1 MRAQAPLRLSPLE
14 VSLTITHC
22 PRPHR
27 DVIFECF
34 SVLVDEFGAH
44 RTVDLVPG
52 GRDIPVVESNKA
64 AYVDAVIEWRLGSQ
78 GAMKDQIRE
87 LRAGFRE

>member
-1 MRAQAPLRLSPLE
+1 MR
-14 VSLTITHC
+14 VSLASAC
-22 PRPHR
+22 AGADSGRVFRSLAHR
-27 DVIFECF
+27 DVIFESF
-34 SVLVDEFGAH
+34 SVLVDEFGAQ
-44 RTVDLVPG
+44 RVIDLVPG
-52 GRDIPVVESNKA
+52 GRDIEVVEGNKA